1 MLELL
6 GSNRNAKGSLENDR
20 DRHVVDPKLSKPYN
34 WGGLGLCNVFHLYVN
49 TLLIL
54 V

>member
-1 MLELL
+1 MEELL
-6 GSNRNAKGSLENDR
+6 GTNRNAKGSLENDR
-20 DRHVVDPKLSKPYN
+20 HGVDPNLSKPYN